1 MQDLLAPIV
10 DDTDTALGWVSAMEL
25 NVEQPNLSKDDAA
38 FLKKLRGDLPILADL
53 SRSDILLYYY
63 RPDEERAIVIGQ
75 AQPHSVSPIYHSSL
89 LGRSVTRQ
97 EEPAIFRVLHRG
109 GPARGY
115 ADVTMRG
122 APTIQ
127 QVYPVYNRQRHILG
141 AMSIETNVVE
151 YERHNRRSPV
161 FRKALTQLQQMVL
174 RGELEG
180 AATLSP
186 FAEHDGIIFVDPA
199 GNIRYVSGVAE
210 NLHRKL
216 GFGTKLLKSNI
227 KSLPGH
233 EAIFQRALET
243 RACIEQETQE
253 GSLIWIRKAIPVTVR
268 GYRWPWQPE
277 PAQARLV
284 GVFITIHDATDARRK
299 EQELRIKQAMIQ
311 EIHHRVKN
319 NLQTIAA
326 LLRIQARRL
335 KDPEAQAALQ
345 ESVSRILSVAVVHEF
360 LSHDESTVINMREV
374 GQRILAQTREGILD
388 KSKGINLVLRGDSFS
403 LPAQRATACAL
414 VINELVQNAVEHGYA
429 DRQGGTISLDLKTEG
444 NDMIIEV
451 ADDGEG
457 LPPNFDLSRSS
468 SLGLKIVQ
476 TLVKEDLKGTFQLL
490 DGRGVRAVVR
500 FPKNV

>member
-1 MQDLLAPIV
+1 
-10 DDTDTALGWVSAMEL
+10 MEL
-25 NVEQPNLSKDDAA
+25 NVEYLNLGQEDIA
-38 FLKKLRGDLPILADL
+38 FLEKLKGDLPILADL
-53 SRSDILLYYY
+53 SRSDILLYLYC
-63 RPDEERAIVIGQ
+63 PEEERALVIGQ
-75 AQPHSVSPIYHSSL
+75 AQPHSVSPIYRSSL
-89 LGRSVTRQ
+89 IGRSVTRQ
-97 EEPAIFRVLHRG
+97 EEPAIFQVFRRRG
-109 GPARGY
+109 PIQGY
-115 ADVTMRG
+115 ADVTLRG
-122 APTIQ
+122 APTMQRVFPI
-127 QVYPVYNRQRHILG
+127 YSRQGHILG
-141 AMSIETNVVE
+141 AVSIETNVVE

-186 FAEHDGIIFVDPA
+186 FAEHDGIIFVDPS
-199 GNIRYVSGVAE
+199 GNIRYVSGIAE

-243 RACIEQETQE
+243 RACVEQEAQE
-253 GSLIWIRKAIPVTVR
+253 GALIWIRKAIPVTVR
-268 GYRWPWQPE
+268 SYRWPWEPE
-277 PAQARLV
+277 PTPSRLA

-326 LLRIQARRL
+326 LLRIQARRVE
-335 KDPEAQAALQ
+335 DPKAQAALQ
-345 ESVSRILSVAVVHEF
+345 ESVARILSVAVVHEF

-374 GQRILAQTREGILD
+374 GQRILAQTREGIMD
-388 KSKGINLVLRGDSFS
+388 KSKGINLVLEGDSFF

-429 DRQGGTISLDLKTEG
+429 DRQGGTISLNLRAEG
-444 NDMIIEV
+444 DDMVIEV

-457 LPPNFDLSRSS
+457 LPPDFDLSRSS

-476 TLVKEDLKGTFQLL
+476 TLVKEDLKGTFQLM
-490 DGRGVRAVVR
+490 DGHGVRAIVR
-500 FPKNV
+500 FPKNA